1 MEHMP
6 HQGVLHAIDH
16 VGIAVHDLDTAVL
29 TYTRTYG
36 MSVLHEEVNEEQQV
50 REVMLSPGDGGG
62 PAVQLLTPTSD
73 DSPVARFLAR
83 KGEGMHHVAYAVQ
96 NIAAAS
102 AQLRGRG
109 VELLY
114 PMPRQGTCGSRVN
127 FIHPKNAGGVLMEL
141 VEHVDG
147 GTEEG
152 ADNGRE
158 DLGT

>member
-1 MEHMP
+1 MVHMP
-6 HQGVLHAIDH
+6 HQGVLHTIDH
-16 VGIAVHDLDTAVL
+16 VGIAVHDLDSAVL
-29 TYTRTYG
+29 TYTTTYG
-36 MSVLHEEVNEEQQV
+36 MAVLHEEVNDEQGV
-50 REVMLSPGDGGG
+50 REVMLAPGEGGG

-96 NIAAAS
+96 DIAAAS

-114 PMPRQGTCGSRVN
+114 RMPRQGTCGSRVN

-141 VEHVDG
+141 VEHDVDDG
-147 GTEEG
+147 AEEG
-152 ADNGRE
+152 ADSGG
-158 DLGT
+158 DLGS